1 MMWREKFIGEFLQL
15 FGTLVDY
22 DRFICED
29 FRGVSIFFLGSNV
42 SFPLF
47 LFFVF
52 FLVDLESLLW
62 GVIPDKHSAVF
73 N

>member
-29 FRGVSIFFLGSNV
+29 LRGVNIFFFLGSNV
-42 SFPLF
+42 SFPF
-47 LFFVF
+47 F
-52 FLVDLESLLW
+52 FLGW
-62 GVIPDKHSAVF
+62 FGVAFMRSNPWQTFCCV
-73 N
+73 